1 MKEIIMSTWTQKD
14 INSMEGKVVI
24 VTGGNSGIG
33 LETSKELTRVGATVI
48 IAANREDHGQAAIEE
63 IKSLHKNASI
73 FFEKL
78 DLGSMASITSFSD
91 RIMQE
96 HRTVDVLINNAGL
109 SAIQKRMET
118 HDGHELTLGVNY
130 LGHFALT
137 AQLFPLLLRGSDP
150 RIIFVSSL
158 EHRRGEI
165 HFSDIELQKKYS
177 PADAYAQSKL
187 AMLVFALELH
197 RRCLTNGLNI
207 KVIPVHPGATNTH
220 IFDKG
225 PKLSGKYLHPVPV
238 IKRFLLK
245 SLGQKAQ
252 TGALPLL
259 FSATSVEARS
269 GIYYGPDGPSEL
281 WGNPTEVKIAVQAA
295 NFHAG
300 VRLWN
305 LSEKLTKIN
314 FDVTTSKSI
323 GLH

>member
-1 MKEIIMSTWTQKD
+1 MSTWTQKD
-14 INSMEGKVVI
+14 ISSMEGKVVI

-33 LETSKELTRVGATVI
+33 LETSKELARAGATVI
-48 IAANREDHGQAAIEE
+48 IAANREDKGHAAVAE
-63 IKSLHKNASI
+63 IKKQYKDAHI
-73 FFEKL
+73 FYEKL
-78 DLGSMASITSFSD
+78 DLGSLASITSFSNKM
-91 RIMQE
+91 MQE
-96 HRTVDVLINNAGL
+96 HRTIDVLINNAGL

-118 HDGHELTLGVNY
+118 HDGHELTFGVNY

-137 AQLFPLLLRGSDP
+137 AQLFPLLLRGRDP

-158 EHRRGEI
+158 EHHRGKI
-165 HFSDIELQKKYS
+165 QFNDIELQKKYS
-177 PADAYAQSKL
+177 ALDAYAQSKL

-197 RRCLTNGLNI
+197 RRCLTSGINI

-225 PKLSGKYLHPVPV
+225 PRLSGKYLHPIPLV
-238 IKRFLLK
+238 KRFLLK

-259 FSATSVEARS
+259 FAATSIEARS

-295 NFHAG
+295 NLHAG
-300 VRLWN
+300 EKLWDV
-305 LSEKLTKIN
+305 SEKLTKIN
-314 FDVTTSKSI
+314 FDVSTSKTI